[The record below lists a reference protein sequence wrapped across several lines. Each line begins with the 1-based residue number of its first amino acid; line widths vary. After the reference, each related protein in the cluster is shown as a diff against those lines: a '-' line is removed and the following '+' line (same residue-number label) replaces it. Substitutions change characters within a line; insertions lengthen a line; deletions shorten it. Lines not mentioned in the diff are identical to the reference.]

1 MTHKRLQLSE
11 FQSRKS
17 EVRSK
22 NMTLRFLEYLELLL
36 IVMQ

>member
-1 MTHKRLQLSE
+1 MTHKRLLLSE
-11 FQSRKS
+11 LQSRKS

-22 NMTLRFLEYLELLL
+22 NMTLRILEYLELLL

>member
-1 MTHKRLQLSE
+1 MTLKRLLLSE
-11 FQSRKS
+11 LQSRKS
-17 EVRSK
+17 EDRSK